1 MSKVHNVQ
9 GQFHHHVC
17 VVTPCASSFPH
28 TGMTYIPQMNAIP
41 TGYKE
46 VYWQKVWILWIKWIS
61 NFGLLYSRLEM
72 GARGNYPGN
81 FHPWKFSEKCLSKMK
96 CHTNTSIHLNHKVTH
111 SLLAEEFKI
120 IKKNKIITC
129 ILYLSCN
136 YQNRNYLIRP
146 WTILISNNIH
156 WKIKSYTV
164 KLLIREDN
172 I

>member
-1 MSKVHNVQ
+1 MVRYEKRRKEMISENKLFLMTLSETVRWACQ
-9 GQFHHHVC
+9 KQFSLG
-17 VVTPCASSFPH
+17 TTWLNIEFLA
-28 TGMTYIPQMNAIP
+28 T
-41 TGYKE
+41 
-46 VYWQKVWILWIKWIS
+46 
-61 NFGLLYSRLEM
+61 NFRLLYSRLEM

-81 FHPWKFSEKCLSKMK
+81 FHPWKFSEKRLSKIK

-120 IKKNKIITC
+120 IKKNNIITC

>member
-1 MSKVHNVQ
+1 MLLPSHILVWPISHRWMPYLQDIKRFIGNKSGYCESNEFQILDCFIQDWRWEQ
-9 GQFHHHVC
+9 G
-17 VVTPCASSFPH
+17 VT
-28 TGMTYIPQMNAIP
+28 
-41 TGYKE
+41 
-46 VYWQKVWILWIKWIS
+46 
-61 NFGLLYSRLEM
+61 
-72 GARGNYPGN
+72 GN
-81 FHPWKFSEKCLSKMK
+81 FHPWKFSEKCLSKIK

-120 IKKNKIITC
+120 IKKNNIITC
-129 ILYLSCN
+129 NLYLSCN